1 MEIWK
6 SDLAGPRIDVAHP
19 CIDFVVPRTI
29 CNGLTDRQG
38 VPGIFSWNVV
48 AFLIDQ
54 LYVDPSLLDRRPY
67 DEPLRTALARMIH
80 APPMMAQTTALTSPQ
95 NARKNMKA
103 SSIDSVITLPSLV
116 FTGRRR

>member
-1 MEIWK
+1 MEIGK
-6 SDLAGPRIDVAHP
+6 SDLAGPWIDVAQP
-19 CIDFVVPRTI
+19 SIAFIFQCAIY
-29 CNGLTDRQG
+29 NWLTDRQS

-67 DEPLRTALARMIH
+67 DEPLRAALARMIH

-116 FTGRRR
+116 FTRRRR